1 MGGRR
6 DGRPDVARVRSA
18 SERRKR
24 GMGYGG
30 SGLRGRLI
38 SSRAV
43 RLAPFVQKTSASD
56 VRNRAGRHGRPAGL
70 RHVLACRKRRGAAR
84 DVRSYATW
92 PRRAMMTTKP
102 TRMPAAIMIW
112 RFTRRFM
119 ALEGFDSEVR
129 LRTPHRRSLACER
142 CEGNSDYVFTLLR
155 SNAGTK
161 VSRRRPGFLASK
173 TGPAGSRGEI
183 TPAFGRS
190 GQPGEGLPNAQQ
202 SPERCVYPTTV
213 HVNEAYQP
221 DDAPLLILPF
231 DFYVFQLTRRTHA
244 RTH

>member
-1 MGGRR
+1 MGEWVEGTFDLVSCGSAGALRAENFSIGRGEP
-6 DGRPDVARVRSA
+6 GRSTRATCRA
-18 SERRKR
+18 
-24 GMGYGG
+24 
-30 SGLRGRLI
+30 
-38 SSRAV
+38 SSRAC
-43 RLAPFVQKTSASD
+43 LPEET
-56 VRNRAGRHGRPAGL
+56 
-70 RHVLACRKRRGAAR
+70 GAAR

-190 GQPGEGLPNAQQ
+190 GRPGEGLPNAQQ